1 MMMDGVLKASPGL
14 PVVIP
19 TGCRMRAGLRAE
31 VGLGRAVPGWQRWA
45 EAEQVFE
52 AELGVGLRELAV
64 DRVRGEL
71 VEEREDLVEDA
82 ALVAL
87 DALEADDFA
96 ALSQRE
102 ALAEPVFELLVV
114 DAAPLE
120 RLAVDALSAVD
131 ERVVEHPGLGARLE
145 Q

>member
-1 MMMDGVLKASPGL
+1 MEQERTLSPDVLPDEGR
-14 PVVIP
+14 V
-19 TGCRMRAGLRAE
+19 RAE

-87 DALEADDFA
+87 NALEADD
-96 ALSQRE
+96 
-102 ALAEPVFELLVV
+102 
-114 DAAPLE
+114 
-120 RLAVDALSAVD
+120 
-131 ERVVEHPGLGARLE
+131 LG
-145 Q
+145 